1 MAGWTCTI
9 CTIEPLALNGLMMFA
24 CSAIRAINEPTPAA
38 GNAVHFKTQN
48 PLCGTANEIVTS

>member
-1 MAGWTCTI
+1 
-9 CTIEPLALNGLMMFA
+9 MMFA